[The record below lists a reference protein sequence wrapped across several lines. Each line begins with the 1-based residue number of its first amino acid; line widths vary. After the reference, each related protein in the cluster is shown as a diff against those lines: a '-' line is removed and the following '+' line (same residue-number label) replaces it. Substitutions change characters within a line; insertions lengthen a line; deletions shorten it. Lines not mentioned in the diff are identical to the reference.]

1 MRFCSPVPQLMVH
14 MEAQLR
20 NPALLYQQS
29 YKYLLR
35 TEVKWEGLSDPSYA
49 CV

>member
-1 MRFCSPVPQLMVH
+1 MRFYNPVPQLMVH

-29 YKYLLR
+29 YKYLQR
-35 TEVKWEGLSDPSYA
+35 TEVKWEGLSDPS
-49 CV
+49 